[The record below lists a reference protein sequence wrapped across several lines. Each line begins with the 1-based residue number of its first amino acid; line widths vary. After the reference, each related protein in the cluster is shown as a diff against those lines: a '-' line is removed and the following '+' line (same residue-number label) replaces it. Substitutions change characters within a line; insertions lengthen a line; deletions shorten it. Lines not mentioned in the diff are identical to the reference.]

1 MANED
6 LADGLRQASGLL
18 ERGELTHAEKVL
30 GLVVREFPGSPD
42 AFFLLG
48 AVFHRLG
55 RLDEAFATFSECL
68 RLAPAHWQA
77 ANARAAVLSGLGRD
91 QEAHDAYST
100 LLDQMPGNAQLLS
113 NLAFVLERL
122 GRTPEALTAYD
133 EALAFDHV
141 YYPAL
146 LNRGGL
152 LLRMGIL
159 DKALENNERLVAAFP
174 ESADAQFN
182 LAETLLALGRPAQ
195 ALQACERIL
204 QADPHHYKAM
214 IDKGLALSELGQL
227 QEAKI
232 AFSTVR
238 LQSPRDYAEFV
249 NIVDPNASRD
259 PERFDPELIY
269 LSRAYEKLNQC
280 EWSGRDGYVNSF
292 VRILG
297 ERLQSGRQLRD
308 SSLAYNSL
316 TLPVEQQFRHAI
328 ARQLSY
334 EIGIEAESLG
344 MPEYSYEERNGNR
357 LRVGYLSPD
366 IREHLNAYL
375 LRPILQLHDRQRF
388 EVFCYSLT
396 PDDGSSIRGGIES
409 ATDVLRDVSRLDTDK
424 IADVI
429 HRDQIDIL
437 VDAGGF
443 TTFSRP
449 MVLALRPAPIQV
461 SYLAFPGTLAAPHVP
476 YRITDRTATPTE
488 QVRWWGEKLVYLP
501 HTFFPYD
508 PFEWFPEVA
517 LSRAE
522 YGLAQDAF
530 VFCCFNNF
538 YKIEPSIFG
547 VWMDLLHALPASVL
561 WLAGRNAQAVGN
573 LKREAQARG
582 VSANRLIFA
591 PFESRDRYAARFRLA
606 DLFLDTPIFN
616 AMTTACD
623 AIRAGLPLLT
633 VAGEAFPSRVAAS
646 VLSAAGFEEGITY
659 NVDEYKRRALEW
671 ATRPEH
677 LSVLRRQL
685 QTHRARAPLF
695 DTGGYV
701 RHLERAF
708 QMMWERYQ
716 RGQPPE
722 SFAVPERLGGLANN
736 RWY

>member
-1 MANED
+1 MAMGD

-18 ERGELTHAEKVL
+18 ERGELAQAESVL
-30 GLVVREFPGSPD
+30 ALVVREFPASPD

-48 AVFHRLG
+48 AALHRLG
-55 RLDEAFATFSECL
+55 RLDEALAKLSQCL
-68 RLAPAHWQA
+68 RLAPSHLQA

-91 QEAHDAYST
+91 QEAHDAYR
-100 LLDQMPGNAQLLS
+100 LLLEKMPGNAQLLG

-122 GRTPEALTAYD
+122 GRLPEALIAYD
-133 EALAFDHV
+133 DALIFDHV
-141 YYPAL
+141 HYPAL

-174 ESADAQFN
+174 KSADAQFN
-182 LAETLLALGRPAQ
+182 LAEVLLSLGRPAQ
-195 ALQACERIL
+195 ALQACERAL
-204 QADPHHYKAM
+204 QVDPGHHKAM
-214 IDKGLALSELGQL
+214 IDQGLALSELGRL
-227 QEAKI
+227 QEAEI

-238 LQSPRDYAEFV
+238 SRSPQVYAEFV
-249 NIVDPNASRD
+249 NIVDPNPSPD

-280 EWSGRDGYVNSF
+280 DWSGRDGYLNSF
-292 VRILG
+292 VKLISR
-297 ERLQSGRQLRD
+297 RLHSGRKLRD
-308 SSLAYNSL
+308 RSLAYNSL
-316 TLPVEQQFRHAI
+316 TLPVDQEFRFAI
-328 ARQLSY
+328 ARQLSA
-334 EIGIEAESLG
+334 EIEMEAESLG
-344 MPEYSYEERNGNR
+344 KPGYSFEARERKR

-396 PDDGSSIRGGIES
+396 PDDKSSIRGGIES
-409 ATDVLRDVSRLDTDK
+409 AADSLVDVSHLDTDR
-424 IADVI
+424 IADMI
-429 HRDQIDIL
+429 YGDQIDIL
-437 VDAGGF
+437 VDVGGF

-449 MVLALRPAPIQV
+449 MVFALRPAPIQV
-461 SYLAFPGTLAAPHVP
+461 SYLAFPGTLAAAHIP
-476 YRITDRTATPTE
+476 YRITDRTATPAE

-501 HTFFPYD
+501 GTFFPYD
-508 PFEWFPEVA
+508 EFERLPDVV

-522 YGLAQDAF
+522 YGLPEGAF
-530 VFCCFNNF
+530 VFCCFNNL

-547 VWMDLLHALPASVL
+547 VWMDLLRALPASVL
-561 WLAGRNAQAVGN
+561 WLSGRNAQAVGN
-573 LKREAQARG
+573 LKGEAQERG
-582 VSANRLIFA
+582 VSADRLIFA

-623 AIRAGLPLLT
+623 ALRAGLPLLT

-646 VLSAAGFEEGITY
+646 VLRAAGFDEGITD

-671 ATRPEH
+671 ATRPEQLLAH
-677 LSVLRRQL
+677 RQ
-685 QTHRARAPLF
+685 QVRAHRARAPLF
-695 DTGGYV
+695 DTRNYV

-708 QMMWERYQ
+708 QTMWERHQ

-722 SFAVPERLGGLANN
+722 SFDVPETRVGIANN